1 MESEQIAKLLA
12 NRDFQIL
19 QLSNQLN
26 DHLNKIAQLS
36 QTAEGLHKENLELR
50 KKLDKK
56 NALITQE
63 TNDVQ
68 ILKNRISQLNAI
80 TWAESFTNLKSWI
93 GKKIPNS
100 IFKVPKNNK

>member
-56 NALITQE
+56 
-63 TNDVQ
+63 
-68 ILKNRISQLNAI
+68 R
-80 TWAESFTNLKSWI
+80 
-93 GKKIPNS
+93 
-100 IFKVPKNNK
+100 